1 MVEFCRQCGGSL
13 AQGDLTFWMGE
24 MFTSADYLC
33 PFCGKPANP
42 DAPKLD
48 HAGPEP
54 PAPGSDLVFKRGKA
68 ETRPSTPENG

>member
-33 PFCGKPANP
+33 PFCGKHANP
-42 DAPKLD
+42 ETPKPVRSE
-48 HAGPEP
+48 PEP
-54 PAPGSDLVFKRGKA
+54 APESDLVFKRGKA